1 MIRVQTNKERVAF
14 FLDSSPLNISNMP
27 TASFSRRN
35 ASRRQASSDIEED
48 QLTQRRRREA
58 VDDEDE
64 EPRRRMN
71 GVKKE
76 KKASSSRQT
85 ARNGDNKDDNDNGE
99 DEDGRIDVEN
109 FHDQPLSRADLPK
122 LQGLSKDWQQMGKQ
136 VQQNWNVIAD
146 VAASVADAAEGADAE
161 AVCFSFL
168 CSTEN
173 RIFLRTLLN
182 LT

>member
-1 MIRVQTNKERVAF
+1 
-14 FLDSSPLNISNMP
+14 MP